1 MNRLPADENFP
12 APAVQALR
20 QPGYD
25 VITLQERGK
34 ANQQFPDSQAL
45 ELATVENR
53 TVLALN
59 RKHFIGLHQ
68 ASSKHAGIIVCTVD
82 LDFAGQAHRIG
93 QPEIP
98 LCGSVALCENRN
110 EGNSP

>member
-1 MNRLPADENFP
+1 MNRLLADENFP

-20 QPGYD
+20 QLGYD

-34 ANQQFPDSQAL
+34 ANQQFPDSQVL

-53 TVLALN
+53 TVLTLN
-59 RKHFIGLHQ
+59 RKHFIRLHQ

-82 LDFAGQAHRIG
+82 LDFAGQAHGIG
-93 QPEIP
+93 
-98 LCGSVALCENRN
+98 
-110 EGNSP
+110 